1 MIISKDLNFLKFTK
15 NGLKVSLTA
24 FYVYE
29 LAFIL
34 QDLIKTWKY
43 VVLMV
48 KIDIAVVN
56 ELHFPGFGFIGRSR
70 FQMLLALFYI
80 WKKILTYEANILRII
95 NLDWYVDRCNFDT
108 LLDLVS
114 FDRFKKREK
123 HPWRSVIFSNVANLL
138 KVTLF
143 HGCFSHFLNCTNGT

>member
-56 ELHFPGFGFIGRSR
+56 ELHFPGFDFIGRSR
-70 FQMLLALFYI
+70 FQMLPALFYI
-80 WKKILTYEANILRII
+80 WKK
-95 NLDWYVDRCNFDT
+95 F
-108 LLDLVS
+108 
-114 FDRFKKREK
+114 
-123 HPWRSVIFSNVANLL
+123 
-138 KVTLF
+138 
-143 HGCFSHFLNCTNGT
+143 